1 MRRIPG
7 AGSLWLRRVAKT
19 VPPMRRVDQRE
30 ARVQDYRISDPRVG
44 VNGGGKT
51 RHGAAQ
57 LSTTP
62 GILN

>member
-1 MRRIPG
+1 MPF
-7 AGSLWLRRVAKT
+7 LVAY
-19 VPPMRRVDQRE
+19 PRE
-30 ARVQDYRISDPRVG
+30 TQEMVFDAHDRS

>member
-44 VNGGGKT
+44 Q
-51 RHGAAQ
+51 RLAAFYEAPSETN
-57 LSTTP
+57 LVRRS
-62 GILN
+62 